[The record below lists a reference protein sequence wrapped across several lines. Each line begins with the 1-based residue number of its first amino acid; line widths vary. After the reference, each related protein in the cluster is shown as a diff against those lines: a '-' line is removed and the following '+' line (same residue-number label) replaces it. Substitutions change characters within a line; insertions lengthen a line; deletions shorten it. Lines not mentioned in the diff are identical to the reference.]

1 MGNAPDADSLP
12 TMKKKPFVTLRP
24 SSASPLVLTCEHASN
39 RLPREAPTTASSR
52 RWLASHWGW
61 DPGAWELTV
70 ALCDRLGCGAF
81 GGVWSRLWV
90 DLNRSSDDPE
100 LARAIAGQYDV
111 PWNLELSD
119 GERQNRIVAVHD
131 AYHDAIDRHLQQCR
145 GAGETPWLI
154 SVHTYTEHYPG
165 SYRSFESG
173 VLFDR
178 WEEDA
183 VQLAGL
189 LKPDIEMRFN
199 EPWSGRE
206 GMMYSAE
213 RHGSRH
219 GLRCLE
225 LEWNQTVLARP
236 GAVERIT
243 DRLAPALQS
252 MLASRM

>member
-1 MGNAPDADSLP
+1 MQDPWIYYGNKATPRFL
-12 TMKKKPFVTLRP
+12 
-24 SSASPLVLTCEHASN
+24 LVCEHAGSA
-39 RLPREAPTTASSR
+39 LPEGVPGAGSAAEVLR
-52 RWLASHWGW
+52 SHWGW
-61 DPGAWELTV
+61 DPGAWELTI
-70 ALCDRLGCGAF
+70 ALCDRLACGAF
-81 GGVWSRLWV
+81 GGVWSRLWL
-90 DLNRSSDDPE
+90 DLNRSPDDPE
-100 LARAIAGQYDV
+100 LTRAIAGQYDV
-111 PWNLELSD
+111 PWNLDLGNE
-119 GERQNRIVAVHD
+119 ERQDRIVAVHH

-145 GAGETPWLI
+145 SAGESPWLI

-189 LKPDIEMRFN
+189 MKPDIEMRFN

-213 RHGSRH
+213 RHGSKH

-236 GAVERIT
+236 GAVDRVS
-243 DRLAPALQS
+243 DRLAPALRTI
-252 MLASRM
+252 LASRS